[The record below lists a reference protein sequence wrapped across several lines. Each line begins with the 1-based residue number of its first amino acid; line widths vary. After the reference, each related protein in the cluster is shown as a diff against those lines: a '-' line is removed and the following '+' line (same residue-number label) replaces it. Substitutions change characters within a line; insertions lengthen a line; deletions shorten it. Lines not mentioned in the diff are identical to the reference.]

1 MRANVYLSHN
11 EGRVERMRTV
21 FWIFVCLAV
30 IASICCSSGSG
41 PAVQG
46 ELAPEFSFK
55 DQSGKELSLSQLRGK
70 VVLVNF
76 WGTFCPPCIDELP
89 SMQQLQRRMANK
101 PFEMVALSVDDS
113 WEPVNRFMKEN
124 GVTLPVYAD
133 FDKRI
138 STLYGTHMWPETYI
152 VDKKGKIAYKVVGP
166 KDWTSP
172 EVLKFL
178 DVLVA
183 EDS

>member
-1 MRANVYLSHN
+1 MS
-11 EGRVERMRTV
+11 TV
-21 FWIFVCLAV
+21 VRILVCITMIV
-30 IASICCSSGSG
+30 SSWCSSGPG

-46 ELAPEFSFK
+46 QPAPEFTFR
-55 DQSGKELSLSQLRGK
+55 DQSGRGRSLSELRGK

-76 WGTFCPPCIDELP
+76 WATWCPPCLDEMP
-89 SMQQLQRRMANK
+89 SMQQLQRRMANQ
-101 PFEMVALSVDDS
+101 PFEMLALSVDDS
-113 WEPVNRFMKEN
+113 WQTVNRFMKN
-124 GVTLPVYAD
+124 NAFTLPVYAD

-152 VDKKGKIAYKVVGP
+152 VDKKGRIAYKVVGP
-166 KDWTSP
+166 KDWTSS

-183 EDS
+183 EDP

>member
-1 MRANVYLSHN
+1 MSTYAQHPIRKA
-11 EGRVERMRTV
+11 
-21 FWIFVCLAV
+21 FWALLWATAMGLAG
-30 IASICCSSGSG
+30 CSSGSG

-46 ELAPEFSFK
+46 EAAPDFTFK
-55 DQSGKELSLSQLRGK
+55 DQIGKERSLSQLRGK

-76 WGTFCPPCIDELP
+76 WATWCPPCLDEMP
-89 SMQQLQRRMANK
+89 SMQQLKQRMANQ
-101 PFEMVALSVDDS
+101 PFEMLALSVDDS
-113 WEPVNRFMKEN
+113 WEPVNRFMKQH
-124 GVTLPVYAD
+124 GFGLPVYAD

-152 VDKKGKIAYKVVGP
+152 VDKKGKIAYKVIGP
-166 KDWTSP
+166 KDWTSA

-183 EDS
+183 EAP

>member
-1 MRANVYLSHN
+1 
-11 EGRVERMRTV
+11 MRTV
-21 FWIFVCLAV
+21 PWVSAWVAV
-30 IASICCSSGSG
+30 IASICCSSGTG

-46 ELAPEFSFK
+46 EAAPEFTFK
-55 DQSGKELSLSQLRGK
+55 DQSGKEVSLSQLRGK

-76 WGTFCPPCIDELP
+76 WATWCPPCLDEMP

-101 PFEMVALSVDDS
+101 PFDLLALSVDNS
-113 WEPVNRFMKEN
+113 WEPVNRFMKDN
-124 GVTLPVYAD
+124 GFTLPVYAD

>member
-1 MRANVYLSHN
+1 
-11 EGRVERMRTV
+11 MRTILWV
-21 FWIFVCLAV
+21 FAGVAM
-30 IASICCSSGSG
+30 IASFCCSSSPG

-46 ELAPEFSFK
+46 ESAPEFTFK
-55 DQSGKELSLSQLRGK
+55 NQSGKELSLSQLRGK

-76 WGTFCPPCIDELP
+76 WGTFCPPCLDELP
-89 SMQQLQRRMANK
+89 SMQQLHRRMINQ
-101 PFEMVALSVDDS
+101 PFEILALSVDTS

-124 GVTLPVYAD
+124 EFTLPVYAD
-133 FDKRI
+133 FDKQI

-166 KDWTSP
+166 KDWTSS

-183 EDS
+183 ENS

>member
-1 MRANVYLSHN
+1 MISTNAWWMRILWLFA
-11 EGRVERMRTV
+11 
-21 FWIFVCLAV
+21 FLATIV
-30 IASICCSSGSG
+30 SISCSSGPG

-46 ELAPEFSFK
+46 EAAPEFTFK
-55 DQSGKELSLSQLRGK
+55 DQSGKEFSLSQLRGK

-76 WGTFCPPCIDELP
+76 WATFCPPCIDEMP
-89 SMQQLQRRMANK
+89 SMQHLHQRLAGK
-101 PFEMVALSVDDS
+101 PFELLAFSVDSS

-124 GVTLPVYAD
+124 AFTLPVYAD

-152 VDKKGKIAYKVVGP
+152 VDKRGKIAYKVIGP

>member
-1 MRANVYLSHN
+1 
-11 EGRVERMRTV
+11 MRTA
-21 FWIFVCLAV
+21 FWVSVWIAV
-30 IASICCSSGSG
+30 IASIGCSSSSG

-46 ELAPEFSFK
+46 ELAPEFRFK

-89 SMQQLQRRMANK
+89 SMQQLQGRMANK
-101 PFEMVALSVDDS
+101 PFELVALSVDDS

-124 GVTLPVYAD
+124 GFTLPVYAD

-138 STLYGTHMWPETYI
+138 STLYGTNMWPETYI

-166 KDWTSP
+166 KDWTSS

>member
-1 MRANVYLSHN
+1 
-11 EGRVERMRTV
+11 MRTILWA
-21 FWIFVCLAV
+21 FAGLAV
-30 IASICCSSGSG
+30 IASLCCSSGPG

-46 ELAPEFSFK
+46 EAAPEFTFK
-55 DQSGKELSLSQLRGK
+55 DQPGKERSLSQLRGR

-76 WGTFCPPCIDELP
+76 WATWCPPCIDEMP

-101 PFEMVALSVDDS
+101 PFEMLALSVDDS
-113 WEPVNRFMKEN
+113 WASVNRFMKEN
-124 GVTLPVYAD
+124 NFTLPVYAD
-133 FDKRI
+133 FDKRV

-152 VDKKGKIAYKVVGP
+152 VDKRGKVAYKVIGA

-183 EDS
+183 EAP

>member
-1 MRANVYLSHN
+1 
-11 EGRVERMRTV
+11 MRTV
-21 FWIFVCLAV
+21 LWIFVCFTITV
-30 IASICCSSGSG
+30 SSGCSSGPG

-46 ELAPEFSFK
+46 EAAPEFSFR
-55 DQSGKELSLSQLRGK
+55 DRSGKERSLYQLRGK

-76 WGTFCPPCIDELP
+76 WATWCPPCLDEMP

-101 PFEMVALSVDDS
+101 PFEMLALSVDNS
-113 WEPVNRFMKEN
+113 WEPVNRFMKDN
-124 GVTLPVYAD
+124 GFTLPVYAD

-138 STLYGTHMWPETYI
+138 STLYGTLMWPETYI

-166 KDWTSP
+166 KDWTSS

-178 DVLVA
+178 DVLIA
-183 EDS
+183 ENS

>member
-1 MRANVYLSHN
+1 
-11 EGRVERMRTV
+11 MRTIL
-21 FWIFVCLAV
+21 WV
-30 IASICCSSGSG
+30 IAGVAMIASLCCSSSPG

-46 ELAPEFSFK
+46 EAAPEFTFK
-55 DQSGKELSLSQLRGK
+55 NQSGKELSLSQLRGK

-76 WGTFCPPCIDELP
+76 WGTFCPPCLDELP
-89 SMQQLQRRMANK
+89 SMQQLHRRMINQ
-101 PFEMVALSVDDS
+101 PFEILALSVDTS

-124 GVTLPVYAD
+124 GFTLPVYAD
-133 FDKRI
+133 FDKQI

-166 KDWTSP
+166 KDWTSS

-183 EDS
+183 ENS

>member
-1 MRANVYLSHN
+1 
-11 EGRVERMRTV
+11 MRTV
-21 FWIFVCLAV
+21 LWVFVWAAV
-30 IASICCSSGSG
+30 IASICCSSGPG

-46 ELAPEFSFK
+46 GAAPEFTFN

-76 WGTFCPPCIDELP
+76 WATWCPPCLDEMP

-101 PFEMVALSVDDS
+101 PFEMLALSVDNS
-113 WEPVNRFMKEN
+113 WEPVNRFMKDN
-124 GVTLPVYAD
+124 GFTLPVYAD

-138 STLYGTHMWPETYI
+138 STLYGTLMWPETYI

-166 KDWTSP
+166 KDWTSS

-183 EDS
+183 ENS

>member
-1 MRANVYLSHN
+1 
-11 EGRVERMRTV
+11 MRTV
-21 FWIFVCLAV
+21 LWVFAGIAV
-30 IASICCSSGSG
+30 ITSLSCSSGLG

-46 ELAPEFSFK
+46 QTAPEFSFK
-55 DQSGKELSLSQLRGK
+55 NQSGKELPLSQLRGK

-76 WGTFCPPCIDELP
+76 WGTFCPPCLDELP
-89 SMQQLQRRMANK
+89 SMQQLHRRMINQ
-101 PFEMVALSVDDS
+101 PFEILALSVDTS

-124 GVTLPVYAD
+124 GFTLPVYAD
-133 FDKRI
+133 FDKQI

-166 KDWTSP
+166 KDWTSS

-178 DVLVA
+178 DVLVVEA
-183 EDS
+183 P